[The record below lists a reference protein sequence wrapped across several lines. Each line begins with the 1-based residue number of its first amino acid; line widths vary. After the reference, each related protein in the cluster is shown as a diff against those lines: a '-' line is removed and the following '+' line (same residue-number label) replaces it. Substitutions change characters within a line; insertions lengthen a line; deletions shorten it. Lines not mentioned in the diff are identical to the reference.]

1 MSSSAPAE
9 SRLPSIVTLAAL
21 HGTEG
26 NLIGPRVAERLGVAF
41 LDRPIPHTVAQDAGV
56 SEQAIAET
64 DESPRTRWDRVIDTL
79 ARGSPPTGA
88 SPAPERV
95 DLQQRRLQAEIEE
108 FLAKA
113 SRSGGVV
120 LGRGGA
126 VVVATVPGALH
137 VFLGGSLEARVER
150 IMGLEGM
157 SREAATQ
164 HVTEH
169 DRARY
174 DYVRSTYGIE
184 GNDPTLYHLMID
196 AVTLGVDTCV
206 DLIVSASESYTRRGH
221 AQTA

>member
-1 MSSSAPAE
+1 
-9 SRLPSIVTLAAL
+9 VTLAAL

-41 LDRPIPHTVAQDAGV
+41 LDRPIPHTVAQDGGV

-95 DLQQRRLQAEIEE
+95 DLQQRRLQAEIE
-108 FLAKA
+108 A
-113 SRSGGVV
+113 SRFGGVV

-126 VVVATVPGALH
+126 VVLATVPGALH

-206 DLIVSASESYTRRGH
+206 DLIVSASESYTRRGR